1 MMLEEIPEWLA
12 AAVLAAVFAAVGYVC
27 KQVLEWLI
35 TLRSSHRTRKARLVA
50 LLSLLRGSGAVFRVQ
65 ATLRNRLYTAL
76 ISGHPSLEQAHEGYE
91 ALFSAAFK
99 TFTPEQRELHALIRS
114 YTINGIRP
122 LNEAMVTWLQEDSE
136 FKLGKPLKSRRRRLA
151 EELAALEPHLR
162 VWLAK
167 YAASSAFPP

>member
-99 TFTPEQRELHALIRS
+99 TFTPEQRELHALVYLADEENHGVPFPRGVEGAIETFLGVS
-114 YTINGIRP
+114 PVGRP
-122 LNEAMVTWLQEDSE
+122 NPVHATD
-136 FKLGKPLKSRRRRLA
+136 
-151 EELAALEPHLR
+151 
-162 VWLAK
+162 
-167 YAASSAFPP
+167 